1 MRNLLALL
9 LVCFSLCGC
18 VMMLVGA
25 GAAGG
30 YAVGRDYIQ
39 GEMEKSFD
47 SVYASALQSVESLGI
62 IESKY
67 NNSSVGKINAKVE
80 TSSLQIIVERLT
92 RHAVRLRVKSR
103 KNLLPNLD
111 LAQRVYSSILEEA
124 R

>member
-1 MRNLLALL
+1 MRNVLVLALI
-9 LVCFSLCGC
+9 CFSLCGC

-47 SVYASALQSVESLGI
+47 SVYTSALYIAEGLGI

-67 NNSSVGKINAKVE
+67 SDSSVGKINAKVE

-92 RHAVRLRVKSR
+92 RHAVRLRLKSR

>member
-1 MRNLLALL
+1 MRKVLVLL
-9 LVCFSLCGC
+9 LICFSLCGC
-18 VMMLVGA
+18 VMVLVGA

-30 YAVGRDYIQ
+30 YAIGRDYIQ

-47 SVYASALQSVESLGI
+47 SVYSSALHIVEGLGT

-67 NNSSVGKINAKVE
+67 SNSSVGKINAKVE

-92 RHAVRLRVKSR
+92 RHAVRLKVKSR